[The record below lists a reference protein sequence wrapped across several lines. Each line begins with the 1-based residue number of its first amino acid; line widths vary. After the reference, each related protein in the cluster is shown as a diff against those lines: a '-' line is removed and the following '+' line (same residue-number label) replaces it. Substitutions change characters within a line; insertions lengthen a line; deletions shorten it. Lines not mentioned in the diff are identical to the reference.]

1 MAIASHLTKFVQQ
14 KRLKRE
20 RNNKMFSNTL
30 FFFLL
35 SSYLSLSFSVT
46 LFFCL
51 SPTPRCSFF
60 LTLSCT
66 FFLPL
71 SRFRSRS
78 LSLSLS
84 LSLSFTHSFY
94 FLLSNTQRFY
104 LSYTLSL
111 YHSIPASL
119 LLYLFLSIYFSL
131 TVSLYL
137 FLSFFL
143 SLLTLANQSRHRSN
157 KKKRQG

>member
-14 KRLKRE
+14 KRLKSE

-71 SRFRSRS
+71 SRFRFRSRS

-84 LSLSFTHSFY
+84 LFHSF
-94 FLLSNTQRFY
+94 FLLLTLQYSEV
-104 LSYTLSL
+104 LSLLHSISLSL
-111 YHSIPASL
+111 YPCLSFALSL
-119 LLYLFLSIYFSL
+119 
-131 TVSLYL
+131 SLYL
-137 FLSFFL
+137 FLPYCFSLSLPLFL
-143 SLLTLANQSRHRSN
+143 SLSANTRKPKSSPVE
-157 KKKRQG
+157 